1 MEHSYMPVIYIC
13 APYAD
18 DPKGNTEKAKKY
30 ARFATDSGYIPIS
43 PHLLLSFMDEATE
56 RRKAMFMDLVLL
68 GKCSE
73 LWYFGDRITSGMDI
87 ELERARK
94 RRMKIRHF
102 TEDCREVTV

>member
-13 APYAD
+13 APSAD

-43 PHLLLSFMDEATE
+43 PHLLLSFMDESTE

-73 LWYFGDRITSGMDI
+73 IWFFGDRITSGMDI

-102 TEDCREVTV
+102 TEDCREVTL